1 VRRPLVTSDLESS
14 GKCEGH
20 MSGKLF
26 AVLLILI
33 ALGSAVPVIT
43 HTFLGAN
50 VAPPED
56 ISTHGS
62 GIDQQM
68 DETMIEAGL
77 SFLAAQIV
85 LGIFVWQ
92 FGGRKDGVLKNF
104 PGGAKYLV
112 LAAVLLVGAEV
123 LALGAMGSKAWA
135 KVYFQPASADALPI
149 QVQAGQFAFY
159 FRYAGPDGKFGIIH
173 PEKIDE
179 GNSNF
184 FGLDPEN
191 DVAARD
197 DIQSGELV
205 VPVNKEIHLMMH
217 AKDVGHSFYVRELR
231 IQQDFVPGLDL
242 SMHFTATKP
251 GKYEIV
257 CTQLCGLGHYNMR
270 GYLTVMTQEDFE
282 KWLKSQSNT

>member
-1 VRRPLVTSDLESS
+1 M
-14 GKCEGH
+14 G
-20 MSGKLF
+20 GKLF
-26 AVLLILI
+26 AVIVIVI
-33 ALGSAVPVIT
+33 ALASAVPIMS
-43 HTFLGAN
+43 HTFLGAS
-50 VAPPED
+50 VQPPED

-62 GIDQQM
+62 DIDKQL

-77 SFLAAQIV
+77 SFLAAQLV
-85 LGIFVWQ
+85 LGFFVWR
-92 FGGRKDGVLKNF
+92 FGGRKNGPLKNF

-112 LAAVLLVGAEV
+112 IAAVLFVGTEAI
-123 LALGAMGSKAWA
+123 ALGALGTKAWG
-135 KVYFQPASADALPI
+135 KVFFQPASADALPI

-159 FRYAGPDGKFGIIH
+159 FRYAGPDGKFGVIH

-197 DIQSGELV
+197 DIQSGEFV
-205 VPVNKEIHLMMH
+205 IPVNKEIHLMMH

-242 SMHFTATKP
+242 SLHFTATKV

-270 GYLTVMTQEDFE
+270 GYLNVMSQEDFD
-282 KWLKSQSNT
+282 KWLKSQSNS

>member
-1 VRRPLVTSDLESS
+1 
-14 GKCEGH
+14 

-26 AVLLILI
+26 AVVVILL
-33 ALGSAVPVIT
+33 ALASAVPIIN

-56 ISTHGS
+56 ISTHGAD
-62 GIDQQM
+62 IDKQL

-77 SFLAAQIV
+77 SFVAAQVV
-85 LGIFVWQ
+85 LGLFVWQ
-92 FGGRKDGVLKNF
+92 FAGRKDGKLKNF

-112 LAAVLLVGAEV
+112 LAALLLVGAEA
-123 LALGAMGSKAWA
+123 LALGAIGSKAWA
-135 KVYFQPASADALPI
+135 RVYFQPASADAMPI

-159 FRYAGPDGKFGIIH
+159 FRYPGPDGKFGAIH
-173 PEKIDE
+173 PDKIDE

-197 DIQSGELV
+197 DVTSGELV
-205 VPVNKEIHLMMH
+205 IPVNKEINLMMH

-231 IQQDFVPGLDL
+231 VQQDFVPGLDL
-242 SMHFTATKP
+242 AVHFTATKV

-257 CTQLCGLGHYNMR
+257 CTQLCGLGHYNMK
-270 GYLTVMTQEDFE
+270 GYLNVMSQEDFD
-282 KWLKSQSNT
+282 KWLKSQSS

>member
-1 VRRPLVTSDLESS
+1 
-14 GKCEGH
+14 

-26 AVLLILI
+26 AVLVILI
-33 ALGSAVPVIT
+33 ALASAVPILS
-43 HTFLGAN
+43 HTFLGAT

-56 ISTHGS
+56 ISTHGAE
-62 GIDQQM
+62 IDKQL
-68 DETMIEAGL
+68 DETMVEAGL
-77 SFLAAQIV
+77 AFVAAQLV
-85 LGIFVWQ
+85 LGFFVWQ
-92 FGGRKDGVLKNF
+92 SAGKKDGPLKNF

-112 LAAVLLVGAEV
+112 LAAILLVGAE
-123 LALGAMGSKAWA
+123 AIGLGAIGSKAWA
-135 KVYFQPASADALPI
+135 RVYFQQPSADALPI

-159 FRYAGPDGKFGIIH
+159 FRYAGPDGKFGGLH

-197 DIQSGELV
+197 DIQSAEFV
-205 VPVNKEIHLMMH
+205 IPVNKEIHLMMH

-242 SMHFTATKP
+242 SLHFTATKI
-251 GKYEIV
+251 GKYEIL
-257 CTQLCGLGHYNMR
+257 CTQLCGLGHYNMK
-270 GYLTVMTQEDFE
+270 GYMNVMSQEDFD
-282 KWLKSQSNT
+282 KWLKAQSS